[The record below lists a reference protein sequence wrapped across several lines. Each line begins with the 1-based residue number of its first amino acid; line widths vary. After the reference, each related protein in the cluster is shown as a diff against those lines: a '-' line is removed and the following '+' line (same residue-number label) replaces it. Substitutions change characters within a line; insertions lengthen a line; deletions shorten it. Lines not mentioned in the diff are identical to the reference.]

1 MKKVI
6 QIAIGGHANTS
17 QTQSDVT
24 LVALCNDG
32 TMWVMNGFC
41 GDWREVTLPGDC
53 VQSDERPIP
62 FEKVRNELSV
72 RARNVIRSGGFNR
85 LSELT
90 PNALLYERNCGEK
103 TLAEILEWKAKQ

>member
-6 QIAIGGHANTS
+6 QVAITGHANTS

-32 TMWVMNGFC
+32 TMLALSGFGGEWLEIPMPGEC
-41 GDWREVTLPGDC
+41 GS
-53 VQSDERPIP
+53 SDERPIP
-62 FEKVRNELSV
+62 FEKLQNELSV
-72 RARNVIRSGGFNR
+72 RARTAIRRGSFKL

-90 PNALLYERNCGEK
+90 PNALLDVSGCGEK
-103 TLAEILEWKAKQ
+103 TLAEILEWKAKR